1 MLLFNAFLSLGIKSY
16 KLLKIIPFYSTLQ
29 TYMDQI
35 FKNVYNF
42 THSKGN
48 HSTHHMSWES
58 GRECPKHSISQ
69 NTNAH
74 FLHQRNNFLLK
85 GIHPYLFPYFNSK
98 KPVAKLVFYISRCS
112 DRGTTSLFKWTSDM
126 FDSSAICWDDRFL
139 GSQEECDF
147 DMSKGKYCFKCAN

>member
-1 MLLFNAFLSLGIKSY
+1 MFITVYFTI
-16 KLLKIIPFYSTLQ
+16 Q
-29 TYMDQI
+29 TYMNQI

-48 HSTHHMSWES
+48 HSPHHMSWES

-74 FLHQRNNFLLK
+74 FLHQRNNFLLM
-85 GIHPYLFPYFNSK
+85 GIHPFLLSYFNSK
-98 KPVAKLVFYISRCS
+98 KPLAKLVFYISRCS
-112 DRGTTSLFKWTSDM
+112 SISQICLTESWLHYLNRFLICLAP
-126 FDSSAICWDDRFL
+126 AICCDDRFL

-147 DMSKGKYCFKCAN
+147 DMINRKYCFKCAN